1 MMLPRKVKTSV
12 GMEKGGNDGT
22 SSCRLRVSRVAKSN
36 GNQMNYTYGDKVRK
50 LINASSMDKSEK
62 DAILSLGRITFKELR
77 DAHQTCSGKPDVKS
91 LMHYMS
97 DLTPVLHIYDLEG
110 LGKAVKTDEYK
121 ALMSRLRAE
130 EREKEYRTLLKRGD
144 AEGGVDGIGSYAFIA
159 GGNDA
164 ARLAGSVG
172 QTAKEVKHQLTTIV
186 NILITVV
193 SAGYA
198 VWYWSGNS
206 MGLSRDTGGASNM
219 GIRVLLSLFAAVL
232 VLIAEVVVF
241 GGYLR
246 KVDDARTKENALV
259 EDRSVVQTI
268 VIKGKGGS
276 SGHDSKAIGRANVG
290 KKRKSMAGKEAT
302 NAS

>member
-1 MMLPRKVKTSV
+1 M
-12 GMEKGGNDGT
+12 
-22 SSCRLRVSRVAKSN
+22 
-36 GNQMNYTYGDKVRK
+36 RK

-97 DLTPVLHIYDLEG
+97 DLTPVLHIYDREG

-186 NILITVV
+186 NILITVI

-268 VIKGKGGS
+268 VIKGKVGS

-290 KKRKSMAGKEAT
+290 KKRKGMAGKEST